1 MSLVGSVPTPYIFDD
16 RCRPEDATEQILN
29 FYNMS
34 KEERQE
40 RGAAGKEWATGDE
53 AGFTSIKMSNRIIEG
68 MDELFSTWKPREKYE
83 FLKDTDFEPRTLK
96 HALIY

>member
-29 FYNMS
+29 LYNMS

-40 RGAAGKEWATGDE
+40 NGLAGREWAIGDD
-53 AGFTSIKMSNRIIEG
+53 AGFTSAKMSNRIIEG
-68 MDELFSTWKPREKYE
+68 MDELFSTWEPREKYE
-83 FLKDTDFEPRTLK
+83 LINTNEFEKPVLNHK
-96 HALIY
+96 LVY